1 MNKTSNQIADE
12 VIETIRASCEASRE
26 DDSTEFFL
34 SVRLI
39 CEELQARR
47 AVETP
52 SNQRVWEFDRYVD
65 GRLKAEGVRIS
76 RAGTFEEA
84 CRAAVSLASPGSV
97 LVLRRQDETSAT
109 LKECPWCHHSA
120 DSEGCIYH
128 ESNCAGLETVE
139 LNRLQ
144 HYMLT
149 RASEKATTPREP
161 PAATT
166 FELNQDRSG
175 CKHCGM
181 LHGHHIVED
190 EYGRRDVCQRRAQN
204 GSDALP

>member
-1 MNKTSNQIADE
+1 MKEPLTSNQIADE

-97 LVLRRQDETSAT
+97 LVLRRQDETSRRCGWFGEGRGQCLLQEGHET
-109 LKECPWCHHSA
+109 HPQTRHHTCEQ
-120 DSEGCIYH
+120 DGRLLDVTRT
-128 ESNCAGLETVE
+128 GLAAVAEAQ
-139 LNRLQ
+139 RC
-144 HYMLT
+144 
-149 RASEKATTPREP
+149 SEKATGE
-161 PAATT
+161 
-166 FELNQDRSG
+166 QS
-175 CKHCGM
+175 
-181 LHGHHIVED
+181 
-190 EYGRRDVCQRRAQN
+190 
-204 GSDALP
+204 